1 MTDKDKEIVRKAK
14 RMLNT
19 ANYFTLGAELQE
31 QCDTD
36 DARYAIDDIMRRLY
50 HKEEAENG
58 ME

>member
-1 MTDKDKEIVRKAK
+1 MK
-14 RMLNT
+14 RARRELNT
-19 ANYFTLGAELQE
+19 ANYFTLGAELQG